1 LLLIEESSLRHRG
14 LLDMVR
20 ARRPRRIPQ
29 TLEKRIQLRL
39 TVLDQITDIAQ
50 LPPNYRAHELTG
62 NRRGHWSVWVS
73 GPWRMTFRFRDETVF
88 DLDLEQYH

>member
-1 LLLIEESSLRHRG
+1 VLLIDESSIRHRG

-20 ARRPRRIPQ
+20 TGRSRRIPQ
-29 TLEKRIQLRL
+29 ALEKRIQLRL
-39 TVLDQITDIAQ
+39 TVLDQIAEITQ

-62 NRRGHWSVWVS
+62 NRRGCWSIWVS
-73 GPWRMTFRFRDETVF
+73 GPWRMTFRFRDETAF

>member
-1 LLLIEESSLRHRG
+1 
-14 LLDMVR
+14 M
-20 ARRPRRIPQ
+20 
-29 TLEKRIQLRL
+29 
-39 TVLDQITDIAQ
+39 LDQITDIAQ